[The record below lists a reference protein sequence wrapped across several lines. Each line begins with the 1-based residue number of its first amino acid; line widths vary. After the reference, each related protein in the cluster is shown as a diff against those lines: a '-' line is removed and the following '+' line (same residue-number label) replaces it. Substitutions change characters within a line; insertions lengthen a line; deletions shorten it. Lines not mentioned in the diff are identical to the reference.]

1 MASEA
6 IFIASG
12 AYFIA
17 SGADF
22 IESGGIDMH
31 QNRALVGLLV
41 WALKKRLFF
50 KQL

>member
-22 IESGGIDMH
+22 IENGSVDVH
-31 QNRALVGLLV
+31 QNRALVVLLV